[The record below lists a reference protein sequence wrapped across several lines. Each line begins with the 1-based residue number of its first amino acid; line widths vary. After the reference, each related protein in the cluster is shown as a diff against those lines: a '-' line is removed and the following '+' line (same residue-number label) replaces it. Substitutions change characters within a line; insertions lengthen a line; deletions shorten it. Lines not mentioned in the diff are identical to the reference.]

1 MSDAAAMLSVMS
13 ESRVSPNDTPTT
25 FREALD
31 RATDFVDFLN
41 KVADV
46 ERDGPD
52 LVEVLEAERHG
63 GGWVPERTH
72 PE

>member
-1 MSDAAAMLSVMS
+1 MVGAAAMLSVMS
-13 ESRVSPNDTPTT
+13 ESRVPPSDPPTT

-31 RATDFVDFLN
+31 SATDFVDFLN

-63 GGWVPERTH
+63 GGWVPERAH